1 MTAKVLAL
9 TGAAALLASPALANE
24 TFKDWWV
31 TCDNTRQ
38 CAAFGFAG
46 EAYEMSGYLKVARGA
61 GAADEPAA
69 RIVMDGKAGPWSLAI
84 DGRALASVTARLPG
98 GMLTGLPPSSRSR
111 CPSGETSSPSAF
123 GAKAPARVRAGPAGV
138 ST

>member
-9 TGAAALLASPALANE
+9 TGAATLLASPALANE

-69 RIVMDGKAGPWSLAI
+69 RIVMP
-84 DGRALASVTARLPG
+84 
-98 GMLTGLPPSSRSR
+98 
-111 CPSGETSSPSAF
+111 
-123 GAKAPARVRAGPAGV
+123 
-138 ST
+138 